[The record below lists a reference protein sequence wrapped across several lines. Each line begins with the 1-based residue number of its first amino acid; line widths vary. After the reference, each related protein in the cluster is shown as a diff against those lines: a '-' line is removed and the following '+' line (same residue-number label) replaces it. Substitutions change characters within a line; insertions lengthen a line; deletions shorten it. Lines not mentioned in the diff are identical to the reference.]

1 MTKKILILG
10 LIIILTP
17 ILAGLYGIIHDLL
30 TYSISPEYYT
40 KFKFYQFELV
50 DEGAKIGI
58 PEIQGVAIV
67 GFLATWWTGIPIGII
82 LGLSGL
88 IHNDWQN
95 MFKIVFKSL
104 ILTLIV
110 AFIVGLLGLLYGKL
124 FLINSDLSCWYFPG
138 NLIDK
143 ESFIMVGS
151 MHNFSYIGGLV
162 GLIFAIIYQRRQ
174 RRKIKTG
181 GNRIDC
187 PASN

>member
-17 ILAGLYGIIHDLL
+17 ILAGLYGIIHDQL
-30 TYSISPEYYT
+30 TYSISDEYFT

-58 PEIQGVAIV
+58 PERQGAAIV

-82 LGLSGL
+82 LGFLGL
-88 IHNDWQN
+88 IHNDWKN

-110 AFIVGLLGLLYGKL
+110 AFVVGLLGLLYGKL
-124 FLINSDLSCWYFPG
+124 FLIKSDLSCWYIPD
-138 NLIDK
+138 NLIDR
-143 ESFIMVGS
+143 EQFILVGS

-162 GLIFAIIYQRRQ
+162 GLTFAIIYQIKQ

-181 GNRIDC
+181 GST
-187 PASN
+187 A